1 MFLGMLH
8 ISKAASCAADIS
20 AIVHFLYP
28 KLGSFSDMEYSF
40 YKPVY
45 GDLKV
50 PKHFIKCSVL
60 LLLTASG
67 ANEMTLLH
75 VGTRYT
81 HIIGFSSKRNVS
93 ATHQIPTLIN
103 VGTAPLKFS
112 PYFVFRAKGG
122 RKTIDFF
129 SHFLWLIITEITFQ
143 ELRQC

>member
-1 MFLGMLH
+1 MLH
-8 ISKAASCAADIS
+8 ISKAAGSAADIS

-67 ANEMTLLH
+67 ANEMILLH
-75 VGTRYT
+75 VGTSYT
-81 HIIGFSSKRNVS
+81 LIIGFSSKRNVS
-93 ATHQIPTLIN
+93 ATHQNFN

-143 ELRQC
+143 VLHQC